1 MGEYSGGMKR
11 RVDLASALVH
21 LPQVLFLDEP
31 TEGLDPRGRS
41 AIWTTLAWL
50 RETLGMTI
58 VLTTHYMEEAD
69 RLCDRIAIVDR
80 GRLPALDRADPRGG
94 GMTTATW
101 LLTRRTLTQFPR
113 NPMAVG
119 FSLPPVLMMFVVFG
133 ALFESVKHLPGFPTD
148 NYFEYLAPAAVL
160 MTTVPG
166 IANAAVGLATDFQSR
181 YLYKLLTMPVS
192 IGSIMAGRL
201 LADGTRLFIQGG
213 AVLLLAIVLGA
224 QIASGFAGALLML
237 LLGTVFGIV
246 TFGVLTANLALKSK
260 DPHAVQAVFPMA
272 FLLIFL
278 TTAYQTEEQVPS
290 GVLRTVIGANPT
302 EYVLRAMRDL
312 TLTGF
317 EWDSIALAFLVIAGL
332 GLVGIPL
339 TIRNYRSVYR

>member
-1 MGEYSGGMKR
+1 MS
-11 RVDLASALVH
+11 S
-21 LPQVLFLDEP
+21 
-31 TEGLDPRGRS
+31 
-41 AIWTTLAWL
+41 
-50 RETLGMTI
+50 
-58 VLTTHYMEEAD
+58 
-69 RLCDRIAIVDR
+69 
-80 GRLPALDRADPRGG
+80 
-94 GMTTATW
+94 ATW
-101 LLTRRTLTQFPR
+101 LLTRRTLIQFPR
-113 NPMAVG
+113 NPMVLG
-119 FSLPPVLMMFVVFG
+119 FSVAPVLMMFLVFG

-181 YLYKLLTMPVS
+181 YLYKLLTLPVS
-192 IGSIMAGRL
+192 IGSVMAGRL
-201 LADGTRLFIQGG
+201 LADGVRLFLQAG
-213 AVLLLAIVLGA
+213 AVLLLAIALGA
-224 QIASGFAGALLML
+224 QIAGGIAGALLML
-237 LLGTVFGIV
+237 LIGTLFGIV

-260 DPHAVQAVFPMA
+260 DPQAVQAIFPMA

-290 GVLRTVIGANPT
+290 GVLRAIIAANPT

-317 EWDSIALAFLVIAGL
+317 QWDSIGLAFAVIAGL
-332 GLVGIPL
+332 GVVGLPL

>member
-1 MGEYSGGMKR
+1 
-11 RVDLASALVH
+11 
-21 LPQVLFLDEP
+21 
-31 TEGLDPRGRS
+31 
-41 AIWTTLAWL
+41 
-50 RETLGMTI
+50 MT
-58 VLTTHYMEEAD
+58 A
-69 RLCDRIAIVDR
+69 
-80 GRLPALDRADPRGG
+80 
-94 GMTTATW
+94 ATW
-101 LLTRRTLTQFPR
+101 LLTRRTLIQFPR
-113 NPMAVG
+113 NPMVLG
-119 FSLPPVLMMFVVFG
+119 FSVAPVLMMFLVFG

-181 YLYKLLTMPVS
+181 YLYKLLTLPVS
-192 IGSIMAGRL
+192 IGSLMAGRL
-201 LADGTRLFIQGG
+201 LADGVRLFLQAG
-213 AVLLLAIVLGA
+213 AVLLLAIALGA
-224 QIASGFAGALLML
+224 QIAGGIAGALLML
-237 LLGTVFGIV
+237 LIGTLFGIV

-260 DPHAVQAVFPMA
+260 DPQAVQAIFPMA

-290 GVLRTVIGANPT
+290 GVLRAIIAANPT

-317 EWDSIALAFLVIAGL
+317 QWDSIGLAFAVIAGL
-332 GLVGIPL
+332 GVVGLPL